1 MDKWLKS
8 PWFTRVVSL
17 FLAILLY
24 ITVAIDEANSQAPS
38 NTLLPSS
45 STDVTTIN
53 DIPLQ
58 VSMDDEQYV
67 VRGVPETVDLSIE
80 GPKSVVMQTAR
91 QRDFDVYI
99 DLNEYEAG
107 VHNVNLQHNGLSNQ
121 LTVYIEPETVEVIL
135 EERATATFPLEKE
148 YIGQGDAHIT
158 EVFAEEPTIEPKEVE
173 VTGSESEVDKIAT
186 VRALINF
193 NELENDGEVTNIPIR
208 VYDNQGNE
216 LNVFVTPTTASV
228 QADVSVRDRRYP
240 IQYEKIGELDDSLV
254 LESIN
259 VQPVSATLHAKE
271 ERLDQISA
279 LDPLEIDLS
288 EITEST
294 TIEMD
299 VPKPS
304 DTAKIEP
311 ETVEVEI
318 NVSEAK
324 EKVFEDVEIEI
335 ENAPEDA
342 TITFVDREEPVIDIT
357 AIGTKEDLDHL
368 KRKDVRAS
376 IDVSEY
382 VEGEVFAEIELKGP
396 ENTRLRTEEERIRIQ
411 IER

>member
-135 EERATATFPLEKE
+135 EERATATFPLEKS
-148 YIGQGDAHIT
+148 ISVKGM
-158 EVFAEEPTIEPKEVE
+158 
-173 VTGSESEVDKIAT
+173 
-186 VRALINF
+186 
-193 NELENDGEVTNIPIR
+193 PILR
-208 VYDNQGNE
+208 KCLLKSRQ
-216 LNVFVTPTTASV
+216 
-228 QADVSVRDRRYP
+228 
-240 IQYEKIGELDDSLV
+240 
-254 LESIN
+254 
-259 VQPVSATLHAKE
+259 
-271 ERLDQISA
+271 
-279 LDPLEIDLS
+279 LS
-288 EITEST
+288 Q
-294 TIEMD
+294 
-299 VPKPS
+299 
-304 DTAKIEP
+304 
-311 ETVEVEI
+311 
-318 NVSEAK
+318 
-324 EKVFEDVEIEI
+324 
-335 ENAPEDA
+335 
-342 TITFVDREEPVIDIT
+342 
-357 AIGTKEDLDHL
+357 
-368 KRKDVRAS
+368 RKS
-376 IDVSEY
+376 
-382 VEGEVFAEIELKGP
+382 K
-396 ENTRLRTEEERIRIQ
+396 
-411 IER
+411 

>member
-1 MDKWLKS
+1 M
-8 PWFTRVVSL
+8 
-17 FLAILLY
+17 
-24 ITVAIDEANSQAPS
+24 
-38 NTLLPSS
+38 
-45 STDVTTIN
+45 
-53 DIPLQ
+53 
-58 VSMDDEQYV
+58 
-67 VRGVPETVDLSIE
+67 
-80 GPKSVVMQTAR
+80 
-91 QRDFDVYI
+91 
-99 DLNEYEAG
+99 
-107 VHNVNLQHNGLSNQ
+107 
-121 LTVYIEPETVEVIL
+121 
-135 EERATATFPLEKE
+135 
-148 YIGQGDAHIT
+148 
-158 EVFAEEPTIEPKEVE
+158 
-173 VTGSESEVDKIAT
+173 TGSESEVDKIAT